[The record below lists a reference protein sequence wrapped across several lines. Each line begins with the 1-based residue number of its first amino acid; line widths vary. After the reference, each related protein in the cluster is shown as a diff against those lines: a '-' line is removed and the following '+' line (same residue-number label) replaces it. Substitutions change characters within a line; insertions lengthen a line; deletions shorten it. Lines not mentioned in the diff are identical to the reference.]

1 MSNYFKQLPDILYLD
16 RENKE
21 IRTYARAKNLFRRI
35 KLRSISTEQL
45 ANFQFYNVVG
55 GERPDQVAFKFYDD
69 PSLDWVILLTNNI
82 INVQT
87 EWPMDNKS
95 FEKYLEDKYGDTL
108 YDVVHYESKEV
119 RNASGEIIL
128 QRGIKIPQNY
138 SFTYFDIG
146 SNQYET
152 VNNIALAVTNYIKEV
167 KIQNE
172 RRAIRI
178 LRKDYIDEIQKEL
191 EEIIQYKPGS
201 AQYQGKYLKMVDD
214 IRINL

>member
-1 MSNYFKQLPDILYLD
+1 MSNYFKQLPDLLYLD

-21 IRTYARAKNLFRRI
+21 IRTYAKAKNLFRRI

-45 ANFQFYNVVG
+45 ANFQFYNVIG

-128 QRGIKIPQNY
+128 QRGIKIPQDY

-178 LRKDYIDEIQKEL
+178 LRKEYIDDIQKEL

>member
-1 MSNYFKQLPDILYLD
+1 MSNYFKQLPDLLYLD

-21 IRTYARAKNLFRRI
+21 IRTYAKAKNLFRRI

-45 ANFQFYNVVG
+45 ANFQFYNVIN

-69 PSLDWVILLTNNI
+69 PSLDWVVLLTNNI

-95 FEKYLEDKYGDTL
+95 FERYLEDKYGDTL
-108 YDVVHYESKEV
+108 YDVVEYVSKEI

-128 QRGIKIPQNY
+128 QRGLKIPQNY

-152 VNNIALAVTNYIKEV
+152 VVDISLAVTNYIKEV

-178 LRKDYIDEIQKEL
+178 LRKEYIDELEREL
-191 EEIIQYKPGS
+191 EELLQYKPGS

>member
-21 IRTYARAKNLFRRI
+21 IRTYAKAKNLFRRI

-45 ANFQFYNVVG
+45 ANFQFYNVIG

-178 LRKDYIDEIQKEL
+178 LRKEYIDEIQKEL

>member
-1 MSNYFKQLPDILYLD
+1 MSNYFKQLPDLLYLD

-21 IRTYARAKNLFRRI
+21 IRTYAKAKNLFRRI

-45 ANFQFYNVVG
+45 ANFQFYNVIN

-69 PSLDWVILLTNNI
+69 PSLDWVVLLTNNI

-95 FEKYLEDKYGDTL
+95 FERYLEDKYGDTL
-108 YDVVHYESKEV
+108 YDVVEYQSKEI

-128 QRGIKIPQNY
+128 QRGVKIPADY

-152 VNNIALAVTNYIKEV
+152 VVDISLAVTNYIKEV

-178 LRKDYIDEIQKEL
+178 LRKEYIDELEREL
-191 EEIIQYKPGS
+191 EELLQYKPGS

>member
-1 MSNYFKQLPDILYLD
+1 MSNYFKQLPDLLYLD

-21 IRTYARAKNLFRRI
+21 IRTYAKAKNLFRRI
-35 KLRSISTEQL
+35 KLRTISTEQL
-45 ANFQFYNVVG
+45 ANFQFYNIIG

-152 VNNIALAVTNYIKEV
+152 VNNIALSVTNYIKEV

-178 LRKDYIDEIQKEL
+178 LRKEYIDDIQKEL

>member
-1 MSNYFKQLPDILYLD
+1 
-16 RENKE
+16 
-21 IRTYARAKNLFRRI
+21 
-35 KLRSISTEQL
+35 
-45 ANFQFYNVVG
+45 
-55 GERPDQVAFKFYDD
+55 
-69 PSLDWVILLTNNI
+69 
-82 INVQT
+82 
-87 EWPMDNKS
+87 MDNKS

-108 YDVVHYESKEV
+108 YDVVDYESKEV

-152 VNNIALAVTNYIKEV
+152 VVNISLAVTNYIKEV

-178 LRKDYIDEIQKEL
+178 LKKEYIDDIQKEL

>member
-1 MSNYFKQLPDILYLD
+1 MSNYFKQLPDLLYLD

-21 IRTYARAKNLFRRI
+21 IRTYAKAKNLFRRI
-35 KLRSISTEQL
+35 KLRSISTDQL
-45 ANFQFYNVVG
+45 ANFQFYNVIG

-95 FEKYLEDKYGDTL
+95 FEKYLDEKYGDTL
-108 YDVVHYESKEV
+108 NDIAHYESKEV
-119 RNASGEIIL
+119 RNTSGEIIL
-128 QRGIKIPQNY
+128 QRGIKIPADY

-152 VNNIALAVTNYIKEV
+152 VNNISLAVTNYIKEV

-178 LRKDYIDEIQKEL
+178 LRKEYIDDIQKEL

>member
-1 MSNYFKQLPDILYLD
+1 MSNYFKQLPDLLYLD

-21 IRTYARAKNLFRRI
+21 IRTYAKAKNLFRRI

>member
-21 IRTYARAKNLFRRI
+21 IRTYAKAKNLFRRI
-35 KLRSISTEQL
+35 KLRTLSTEQL
-45 ANFQFYNVVG
+45 ANFQFYNVIG

-178 LRKDYIDEIQKEL
+178 LRKEYIDEIQKEL

>member
-178 LRKDYIDEIQKEL
+178 LRKEYIDDIQKEL

>member
-1 MSNYFKQLPDILYLD
+1 MSNYFKQLPDLLYLD

-21 IRTYARAKNLFRRI
+21 IRTYAKAKNLFRRI

-108 YDVVHYESKEV
+108 YDVVHYESKEI

-152 VNNIALAVTNYIKEV
+152 VNNIALSVTNYIKEV

-178 LRKDYIDEIQKEL
+178 LRKEYIDDIQKEL

>member
-1 MSNYFKQLPDILYLD
+1 MSNYFKQLPDLLYLD

-178 LRKDYIDEIQKEL
+178 LRKEYIDEIQKEL

>member
-1 MSNYFKQLPDILYLD
+1 MSNYFKQLPDLLYLD

-21 IRTYARAKNLFRRI
+21 IRTYAKAKNLFRRI

-45 ANFQFYNVVG
+45 ANFQFYNVIG

-128 QRGIKIPQNY
+128 QRGIKIPADY

-178 LRKDYIDEIQKEL
+178 LRKEYIDDIQKEL

>member
-1 MSNYFKQLPDILYLD
+1 MSNYFKQLPDLLYLD

-21 IRTYARAKNLFRRI
+21 IRTYAKAKNLFRRI
-35 KLRSISTEQL
+35 KLRSLSTEQL
-45 ANFQFYNVVG
+45 ANFQFYNVIG

-95 FEKYLEDKYGDTL
+95 FERYLEDKYGDTL
-108 YDVVHYESKEV
+108 YDVVHYESKEI

-128 QRGIKIPQNY
+128 QRGIKIPADY

-152 VNNIALAVTNYIKEV
+152 VNNIALSVTNYIKEV

-178 LRKDYIDEIQKEL
+178 LRKEYIDEIQKEL

>member
-1 MSNYFKQLPDILYLD
+1 MSNYFKQLPDLLYLD

-21 IRTYARAKNLFRRI
+21 IRTYAKAKNLFRRI

-45 ANFQFYNVVG
+45 ANFQFYNVIN

-69 PSLDWVILLTNNI
+69 PSLDWVVLLTNNI

-95 FEKYLEDKYGDTL
+95 FERYLEDKYGDTL
-108 YDVVHYESKEV
+108 YDVVEYASKEI

-128 QRGIKIPQNY
+128 QRGVKIPADY

-152 VNNIALAVTNYIKEV
+152 VVDISLAVTNYIKEV

-178 LRKDYIDEIQKEL
+178 LRKEYIDELEREL
-191 EEIIQYKPGS
+191 EELLQYKPGS

>member
-152 VNNIALAVTNYIKEV
+152 VNNIALSVTNYIKEV

-178 LRKDYIDEIQKEL
+178 LRKEYIDEIQKEL

>member
-1 MSNYFKQLPDILYLD
+1 MSNYFKQLPDLLYLD

-21 IRTYARAKNLFRRI
+21 IRTYAKAKNLFRRI

-45 ANFQFYNVVG
+45 ANFQFYNVIG

-178 LRKDYIDEIQKEL
+178 LRKEYIDEIQKEL

>member
-1 MSNYFKQLPDILYLD
+1 MSNYFKQLPDLLYLD

-21 IRTYARAKNLFRRI
+21 IRTYAKAKNLFRRI
-35 KLRSISTEQL
+35 KLRTISTDQL
-45 ANFQFYNVVG
+45 ANFQFYNVIG

-69 PSLDWVILLTNNI
+69 PSLDWVILLANNI

-108 YDVVHYESKEV
+108 YDVVHYESQEV

-128 QRGIKIPQNY
+128 QRGIKIPLNY

-152 VNNIALAVTNYIKEV
+152 VNNIALCSNKLY
-167 KIQNE
+167 
-172 RRAIRI
+172 
-178 LRKDYIDEIQKEL
+178 
-191 EEIIQYKPGS
+191 
-201 AQYQGKYLKMVDD
+201 
-214 IRINL
+214 

>member
-1 MSNYFKQLPDILYLD
+1 MSNYFKQLPDLLYLD

-21 IRTYARAKNLFRRI
+21 IRTYAKAKNLFRRI
-35 KLRSISTEQL
+35 KLRSLSTEQL
-45 ANFQFYNVVG
+45 ANFQFYNVIG

-95 FEKYLEDKYGDTL
+95 FERYLEDKYGDTL
-108 YDVVHYESKEV
+108 YDVVHYESKEI

-128 QRGIKIPQNY
+128 QRGIKIPADY
-138 SFTYFDIG
+138 SLTYFDIG
-146 SNQYET
+146 YNQYET
-152 VNNIALAVTNYIKEV
+152 VNNIALSVTNYIKEV

-178 LRKDYIDEIQKEL
+178 LRKEYIDEIQKEL

>member
-1 MSNYFKQLPDILYLD
+1 MSNYFKQLPDLLYLD

-21 IRTYARAKNLFRRI
+21 IRTYAKAKNLFRRI

-108 YDVVHYESKEV
+108 YDVVHYESKEI

-152 VNNIALAVTNYIKEV
+152 VVDISLAVTNYIKEV

-172 RRAIRI
+172 RRVIRI
-178 LRKDYIDEIQKEL
+178 LKKEYIDDIQKEL

>member
-1 MSNYFKQLPDILYLD
+1 MSNYFKQLPDLLYLD

-21 IRTYARAKNLFRRI
+21 IRTYAKAKNLFRRI
-35 KLRSISTEQL
+35 KLRSLSTEQL
-45 ANFQFYNVVG
+45 ANFQFYNVIG

-95 FEKYLEDKYGDTL
+95 FERYLEDKYGDTL
-108 YDVVHYESKEV
+108 YDVVHYESKEI

-152 VNNIALAVTNYIKEV
+152 VNNIALAVTNYIKEI

-178 LRKDYIDEIQKEL
+178 LRKEYIDDIQKEL

>member
-1 MSNYFKQLPDILYLD
+1 MSNYFKQLPDLLYLD

-21 IRTYARAKNLFRRI
+21 IRTYAKAKNLFRRI
-35 KLRSISTEQL
+35 KLRSLSTEQL
-45 ANFQFYNVVG
+45 ANFQFYNVIG

-152 VNNIALAVTNYIKEV
+152 VNNIALSVTNYIKEV

-178 LRKDYIDEIQKEL
+178 LRKEYIDEIQKEL

>member
-1 MSNYFKQLPDILYLD
+1 MSNYFKQLPDLLYLD

-21 IRTYARAKNLFRRI
+21 IRTYAKAKNLFRRI

-45 ANFQFYNVVG
+45 ANFQFYNVIN

-69 PSLDWVILLTNNI
+69 PSLDWVVLLTNNI

-95 FEKYLEDKYGDTL
+95 FERYLEDKYGDTL
-108 YDVVHYESKEV
+108 YDVVEYVSKEI

-128 QRGIKIPQNY
+128 QRGVKIPADY

-152 VNNIALAVTNYIKEV
+152 VVDISLAVTNYIKEV

-178 LRKDYIDEIQKEL
+178 LRKEYIDELEREL
-191 EEIIQYKPGS
+191 EELLQYKPGS

>member
-1 MSNYFKQLPDILYLD
+1 MSNYFKLLPDILYLD

-21 IRTYARAKNLFRRI
+21 IRTYAKAKNLFRRI

-45 ANFQFYNVVG
+45 ANFQFYNVIG

-178 LRKDYIDEIQKEL
+178 LRKEYIDDIQKEL

>member
-1 MSNYFKQLPDILYLD
+1 MSNYFKQLPDLLYLD

-21 IRTYARAKNLFRRI
+21 IRTYAKAKNLFRRI

-45 ANFQFYNVVG
+45 ANFQFYNVIN

-69 PSLDWVILLTNNI
+69 PSLDWVVLLTNNI

-95 FEKYLEDKYGDTL
+95 FERYLEDKYGDTL
-108 YDVVHYESKEV
+108 YDVVEYESKEI

-128 QRGIKIPQNY
+128 QRGVKIPADY

-152 VNNIALAVTNYIKEV
+152 VVDISLAVTNYIKEV

-178 LRKDYIDEIQKEL
+178 LRKEYIDELEREL
-191 EEIIQYKPGS
+191 EELLQYKPGS

>member
-1 MSNYFKQLPDILYLD
+1 MSNYFKQLPDLLYLD

-21 IRTYARAKNLFRRI
+21 IRTYAKAKNLFRRI

-45 ANFQFYNVVG
+45 ANFQFYNVIN

-69 PSLDWVILLTNNI
+69 PSLDWVVLLTNNI

-95 FEKYLEDKYGDTL
+95 FERYLEDKYGDTL
-108 YDVVHYESKEV
+108 YDVVEYESKEV

-128 QRGIKIPQNY
+128 QRGLKIPRNY

-152 VNNIALAVTNYIKEV
+152 VVDISLAVTNYIKEV

-178 LRKDYIDEIQKEL
+178 LRKEYIDELEREL
-191 EEIIQYKPGS
+191 EELLQYKPGS

>member
-1 MSNYFKQLPDILYLD
+1 MSNYFKQLPDLLYLD

-21 IRTYARAKNLFRRI
+21 IRTYAKAKNLFRRI
-35 KLRSISTEQL
+35 KLRTISTDQL
-45 ANFQFYNVVG
+45 ANFQFYNIIG

-87 EWPMDNKS
+87 EWPMDSKS
-95 FEKYLEDKYGDTL
+95 FEKYLEEKYGDTL
-108 YDVVHYESKEV
+108 DDVLYYESQEV
-119 RNASGEIIL
+119 RNTSGEIL
-128 QRGIKIPQNY
+128 LERGVRIPYDY

-152 VNNIALAVTNYIKEV
+152 VNNIAYPITNYLSEV
-167 KIQNE
+167 RDQNE
-172 RRAIRI
+172 KRAIKI
-178 LRKDYIDEIQKEL
+178 LRKEFIDEVQKEL
-191 EEIIQYKPGS
+191 DELIQYKPGS

>member
-1 MSNYFKQLPDILYLD
+1 MSNYFKQLPDLLYLD

-21 IRTYARAKNLFRRI
+21 IRTYAKAKNLFRRI

-178 LRKDYIDEIQKEL
+178 LRKEYIDEIQKEL

>member
-1 MSNYFKQLPDILYLD
+1 MSNYFKQLPDLLYLD

-21 IRTYARAKNLFRRI
+21 IRTYAKAKNLFRRI

-108 YDVVHYESKEV
+108 YDVVHYESKEI

-152 VNNIALAVTNYIKEV
+152 VNNIALSVTNYIKEV

-178 LRKDYIDEIQKEL
+178 LRKEYIDEIQKEL

>member
-1 MSNYFKQLPDILYLD
+1 MSNYFKLLPDILYLD

-21 IRTYARAKNLFRRI
+21 IRTYAKAKNLFRRI
-35 KLRSISTEQL
+35 KLRAISTEQL
-45 ANFQFYNVVG
+45 ANFQFYNVIG

-108 YDVVHYESKEV
+108 HDVVEYESKEI

-128 QRGIKIPQNY
+128 QRGLKIPQNY

-152 VNNIALAVTNYIKEV
+152 VVDISLAVTNYIKEV

-172 RRAIRI
+172 RRVIRI
-178 LRKDYIDEIQKEL
+178 LKKEYIDDIQKEL

>member
-1 MSNYFKQLPDILYLD
+1 MSNYFKQLPDLLYLD

-21 IRTYARAKNLFRRI
+21 IRTYAKAKNLFRRI

-45 ANFQFYNVVG
+45 ANFQFYNVIG

-108 YDVVHYESKEV
+108 YDVVHYESKEI

-128 QRGIKIPQNY
+128 QRGIKIPQDY

-178 LRKDYIDEIQKEL
+178 LRKEYIDDIQKEL

>member
-1 MSNYFKQLPDILYLD
+1 MSNYFKQLPDLLYLD

-21 IRTYARAKNLFRRI
+21 IRTYAKAKNLFRRI
-35 KLRSISTEQL
+35 KLRSLSTEQL
-45 ANFQFYNVVG
+45 ANFQFYNVIG

-108 YDVVHYESKEV
+108 YDVVHYESKEI

-152 VNNIALAVTNYIKEV
+152 VNNIALSVTNYIKEV

-178 LRKDYIDEIQKEL
+178 LRKEYIDEIQKEL